1 MMMGD
6 RMTEA
11 KPDPILRLELKNVA
25 TGAVLATIDARL
37 HAELSLRT
45 AFLCA
50 LDLIGKK
57 LKPAVTE
64 ALKGLGFK

>member
-1 MMMGD
+1 MLS
-6 RMTEA
+6 E
-11 KPDPILRLELKNVA
+11 PDPVLYISLTDD
-25 TGAVLATIDARL
+25 TGKTLGAPIKVRL

-45 AFLCA
+45 AFMCA